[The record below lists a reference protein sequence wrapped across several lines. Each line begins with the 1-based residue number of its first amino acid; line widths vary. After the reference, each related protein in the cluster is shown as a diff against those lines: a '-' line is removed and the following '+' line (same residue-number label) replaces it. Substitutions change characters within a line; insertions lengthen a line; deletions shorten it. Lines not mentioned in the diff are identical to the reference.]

1 MEMQFATEAVN
12 EQDFVR
18 EARRSSS
25 VSARRGYL
33 LIFRWER
40 SRWGAWP
47 RPRGEEQGIKGNL
60 CKGSLLGPSPPLNIP
75 FLSLSLSLS
84 PLKTVFHHLPSAR
97 EVPSTRVRN
106 LLSARDFP
114 YKSVPTR
121 SDVVQA
127 STCSLF

>member
-1 MEMQFATEAVN
+1 MQFATEAVN

-33 LIFRWER
+33 LIFRWDR
-40 SRWGAWP
+40 SRWGGWP

-75 FLSLSLSLS
+75 FLSLSLSP
-84 PLKTVFHHLPSAR
+84 PLKNCISSSSLGEAR